1 MKKLLYSIFLGLLFT
16 VSACTSFNNSVKV
29 ISRCCKAIT
38 MIRTADTLNEKD
50 KEAETSN
57 ASSILPVN
65 SWDGKMLIW

>member
-1 MKKLLYSIFLGLLFT
+1 
-16 VSACTSFNNSVKV
+16 
-29 ISRCCKAIT
+29 